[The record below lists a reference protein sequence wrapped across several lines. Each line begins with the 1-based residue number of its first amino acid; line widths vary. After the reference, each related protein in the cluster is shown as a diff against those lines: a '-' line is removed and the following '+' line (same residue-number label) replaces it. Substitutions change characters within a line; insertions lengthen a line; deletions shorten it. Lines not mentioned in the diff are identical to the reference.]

1 MNLVL
6 LSLVS
11 TVIFGIIDALFF
23 LFFEETLQ
31 NKIKKFMH
39 ISVDIAELIVGAL
52 SAAAA
57 IFISSYVEISIKE
70 EMFLINHPL
79 LDASGILLG
88 SFIVALTYLFYT
100 RIIRCGLFR
109 KFCKDTFSKK
119 V

>member
-31 NKIKKFMH
+31 NKIKKIMH
-39 ISVDIAELIVGAL
+39 ISVYIAEIIVGAL

-57 IFISSYVEISIKE
+57 IFISSYVEISLQE
-70 EMFLINHPL
+70 EVYLIHHPL

-88 SFIVALTYLFYT
+88 TFIVALTYLFYT
-100 RIIRCGLFR
+100 RILRCGLFR
-109 KFCKDTFSKK
+109 KFCKDTF
-119 V
+119 